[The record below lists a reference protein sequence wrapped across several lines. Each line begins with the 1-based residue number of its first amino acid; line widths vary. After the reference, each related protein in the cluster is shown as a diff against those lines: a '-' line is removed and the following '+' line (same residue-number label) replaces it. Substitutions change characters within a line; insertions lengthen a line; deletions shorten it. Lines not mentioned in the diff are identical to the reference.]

1 MTSVFIR
8 EIKERNQTHGRKGSM
23 KTEAVMQPQV
33 QECRWPAKSGR
44 GKEQFSSRPPE
55 KAQPCQILN
64 LQSIEL

>member
-1 MTSVFIR
+1 M
-8 EIKERNQTHGRKGSM
+8 EEKEEW
-23 KTEAVMQPQV
+23 TEAVMQPQ
-33 QECRWPAKSGR
+33 EGRWPAKSGR